1 MEHWRG
7 DTLVTGPGVRVT
19 RSGHCGGELG
29 QCQVPPNVVVI
40 LDTDKSNTRTEKLDI
55 KAPGGTQHSA
65 LTGECIPP
73 PPLNFHSARQIN
85 YQKFNGPAK
94 RYLMVIN
101 YILFLSS
108 PHTLGGFSPFYYL
121 HNKISNRRRFLTFT
135 CLTRYSDTVLPSIRI
150 QCSLTDSPTLSAAL
164 LCSRLTRGRRL
175 VGGWRLERPAPSPW
189 LWT

>member
-1 MEHWRG
+1 M
-7 DTLVTGPGVRVT
+7 VTGPGVRVT

-73 PPLNFHSARQIN
+73 PLLNFHSARQIN

-101 YILFLSS
+101 YIVTAHIRKFWYILLS
-108 PHTLGGFSPFYYL
+108 TQ
-121 HNKISNRRRFLTFT
+121 KISVTEDAKT
-135 CLTRYSDTVLPSIRI
+135 
-150 QCSLTDSPTLSAAL
+150 
-164 LCSRLTRGRRL
+164 
-175 VGGWRLERPAPSPW
+175 
-189 LWT
+189 